1 MIPAKYEIRVFQFLL
16 TGLMTFFVS
25 GAVTLINLG
34 FSGFEFMIWMKAWAP
49 TWPVAFVV
57 IIFAAPI
64 AQRLS
69 KSIVRSEG

>member
-1 MIPAKYEIRVFQFLL
+1 MIPAKYEIRVFQFML

-34 FSGFEFMIWMKAWAP
+34 FDGFQFKGWMQGWAS

-64 AQRLS
+64 AQRIAKKLI
-69 KSIVRSEG
+69 K

>member
-1 MIPAKYEIRVFQFLL
+1 MIPAKYEIRVFQFML

-34 FSGFEFMIWMKAWAP
+34 MDGFLLSSWMQGWMT

-57 IIFAAPI
+57 IIFAAPVAQKI
-64 AQRLS
+64 AKRL
-69 KSIVRSEG
+69 VT